1 MSGPVTAATEDTP
14 MPTFTIVVDEET
26 FRGEGSTRLEA
37 FAKALEQAAARLRP
51 SPGAERAPEAGHA
64 ARPSGRPGRPGGPS
78 QPTGRAA

>member
-51 SPGAERAPEAGHA
+51 SPGAERAPAAGQA
-64 ARPSGRPGRPGGPS
+64 ARPSGRPGGPS
-78 QPTGRAA
+78 QPTGTAA